1 MQTAIVDNVKPDL
14 IARQA
19 TAQRSERFAQE
30 LVAEQARGPA
40 GAEHT
45 PARHAELRE
54 AAEQFVAS
62 ALMLPLLAQARQDP
76 FRSELFHGGSAED
89 AFQSQLDTILADRIT
104 RGSNLPLVDVVV
116 EHVLN
121 RYGQA
126 PAKAGVDTHG

>member
-1 MQTAIVDNVKPDL
+1 MQTAIVDNLKPDR
-14 IARQA
+14 IARQV

-30 LVAEQARGPA
+30 LVAQQARESTDA
-40 GAEHT
+40 ALT

-62 ALMLPLLAQARQDP
+62 ALMLPLLAQVREDP

-104 RGSNLPLVDVVV
+104 RGSNLPLVDVIV

-121 RYGQA
+121 RYGQS